1 MFIDLLVLDHGS
13 SFSIH
18 SHYTLHICKTLFALD
33 KLFNGISKQN
43 KYNAFTKKNGK
54 QQTRRIAIAPNN
66 RAIYITPNRPQ
77 GRVMSML
84 KGKSVSDNAS
94 GTSLPAKEID
104 LSMVVRM
111 QLGQQSRRFERAR

>member
-1 MFIDLLVLDHGS
+1 
-13 SFSIH
+13 
-18 SHYTLHICKTLFALD
+18 LFALD
-33 KLFNGISKQN
+33 KLFNGFTKQN

-66 RAIYITPNRPQ
+66 RAIYITTNRPQ